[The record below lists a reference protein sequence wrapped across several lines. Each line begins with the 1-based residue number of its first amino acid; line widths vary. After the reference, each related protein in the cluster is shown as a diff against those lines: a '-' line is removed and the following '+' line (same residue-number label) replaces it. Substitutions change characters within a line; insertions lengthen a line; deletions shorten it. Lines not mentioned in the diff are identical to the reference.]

1 MRQDLSF
8 TANRR
13 TVSRSLGGIAALA
26 YPVFLVSVALAT
38 GFRKGGD
45 YADLAASFLAALLFL
60 IAAPTAWIF
69 SFDFVDPDRFTIVFV
84 GALTSFPLWY
94 MAGSAI
100 AARTEHWSSWL
111 RRYALVCV
119 GWTLFN
125 LVLFVVF
132 AWLWG

>member
-8 TANRR
+8 TANRQ
-13 TVSRSLGGIAALA
+13 TISRSVGGITALA
-26 YPVFLVSVALAT
+26 YPLFLVAMALGT
-38 GFRKGGD
+38 GFRRGGD

-60 IAAPTAWIF
+60 VAAPTAWIF

-94 MAGSAI
+94 MAGSI
-100 AARTEHWSSWL
+100 LAARVEHWSTWL

-119 GWTLFN
+119 GWTLAN
-125 LVLFVVF
+125 LVIFVLL
-132 AWLWG
+132 AWLFG